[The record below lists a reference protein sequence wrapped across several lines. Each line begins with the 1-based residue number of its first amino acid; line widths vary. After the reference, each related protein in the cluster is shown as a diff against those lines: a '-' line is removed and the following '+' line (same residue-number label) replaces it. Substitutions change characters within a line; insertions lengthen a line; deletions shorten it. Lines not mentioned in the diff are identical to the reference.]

1 MNHRNNTM
9 LLSFIP
15 KGLVSQ
21 QEILDEISV
30 MSKNISRLEKYV
42 NAMTNLY
49 RLEDIDIPRQQITFH
64 SLIDNFNNTAEAL
77 CYDKHFSITT
87 SGDNITLFINLDTV
101 MQIYENLLSNSI
113 RYAKSDIAISVV
125 IENDNLVISVSDDG
139 CGFKNIDIEKAT
151 LPFYKSSKD
160 IATEHLGLGLNIS
173 KILSERHGGNIQ
185 IANNKAGGACV
196 TVKINCNES

>member
-1 MNHRNNTM
+1 M
-9 LLSFIP
+9 LAFSNDYY
-15 KGLVSQ
+15 GLNFRAKQ
-21 QEILDEISV
+21 SV
-30 MSKNISRLEKYV
+30 E
-42 NAMTNLY
+42 
-49 RLEDIDIPRQQITFH
+49 
-64 SLIDNFNNTAEAL
+64 
-77 CYDKHFSITT
+77 
-87 SGDNITLFINLDTV
+87 LFCA
-101 MQIYENLLSNSI
+101 Y
-113 RYAKSDIAISVV
+113 
-125 IENDNLVISVSDDG
+125 VISVSDDG